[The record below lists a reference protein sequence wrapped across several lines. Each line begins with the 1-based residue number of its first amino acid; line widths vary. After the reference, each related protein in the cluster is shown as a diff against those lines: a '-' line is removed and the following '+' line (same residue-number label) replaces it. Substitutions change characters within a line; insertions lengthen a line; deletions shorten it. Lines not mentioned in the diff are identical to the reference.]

1 MLTNQYITEQ
11 YGVGDPTRMAS
22 QVISGIGFLGA
33 GTILVTDRNK
43 VSGLTTAAG
52 LWTVA
57 SIGLAVGAG
66 FYMGAIVGAVLL
78 FTVMGYFLRF
88 KERLGQYFLEV
99 DLFIV
104 LESPEAYHRLLIY
117 CSQENIGIYNINSR
131 IEDEELLDYP
141 GHSSEDTCC
150 ILSINL
156 QEHYRKQILVE
167 TLSTFDGVK
176 HLEEL

>member
-66 FYMGAIVGAVLL
+66 SDCGGGIA
-78 FTVMGYFLRF
+78 
-88 KERLGQYFLEV
+88 
-99 DLFIV
+99 
-104 LESPEAYHRLLIY
+104 IY
-117 CSQENIGIYNINSR
+117 CNG
-131 IEDEELLDYP
+131 LFF
-141 GHSSEDTCC
+141 
-150 ILSINL
+150 
-156 QEHYRKQILVE
+156 
-167 TLSTFDGVK
+167 TF
-176 HLEEL
+176 

>member
-1 MLTNQYITEQ
+1 MINLHELNIWTIMLRLGLSLLLGSIVGTERGVKNRPAGLRTYSLVCLGSALIMLTNQYITEQ

-99 DLFIV
+99 DL
-104 LESPEAYHRLLIY
+104 LY
-117 CSQENIGIYNINSR
+117 
-131 IEDEELLDYP
+131 
-141 GHSSEDTCC
+141 
-150 ILSINL
+150 
-156 QEHYRKQILVE
+156 
-167 TLSTFDGVK
+167 
-176 HLEEL
+176 